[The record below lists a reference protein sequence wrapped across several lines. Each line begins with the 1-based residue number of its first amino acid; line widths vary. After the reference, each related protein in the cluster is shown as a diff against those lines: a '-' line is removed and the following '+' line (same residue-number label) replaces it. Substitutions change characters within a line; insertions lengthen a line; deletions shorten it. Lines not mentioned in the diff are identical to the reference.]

1 MKVPNGKLF
10 APALLLS
17 SALLAGCNAPS
28 APAPAAPAADPAAQA
43 PVQPKTNRLVMA
55 LVPPQLEY
63 NTPRNGSQ
71 PTAWQLGPMY
81 EYLISVDNK
90 SGKLAPGL
98 AESWKLE
105 NGNQFRFALRKGV
118 QFQKS
123 AGDFTAKDVLFTHD
137 DFIRPDSEHGEAKY
151 WRDTV
156 GKVDVVNDYEV
167 LMTLTRP
174 DGDFLNAV
182 SQQQGDMMAIQSKAF
197 FDKNG
202 EPTLAKEPTA
212 GTGPYAFKE
221 RSQGAYIR
229 YERVPFK
236 HWRATPDF
244 PEFEF
249 RWVREASTRLAG
261 LLTGEIHVT
270 SLPEDLLGQAEKQS
284 QKTVPSQQPGLRV
297 FFGFLCCFLN
307 DFTDQT
313 KGMYV
318 GPDGQTPMMDVRVRK
333 ALNKAVDRA
342 ALNKAFF
349 GGKGEPMLANHM
361 LPTRPG
367 WNPDYERR
375 WAEAYGFDQNAARAI
390 LTEAGYGPSKPLSV
404 GVVLRPAAGI
414 AGSDDISEAVATQ
427 WRNIGVNV
435 TFDQPDP
442 AQLTPLG
449 RQRRWTNHVGITGTG
464 AAPLIGMVW
473 NSTSGGRNSNFSGAQ
488 DPELEAVVKQL
499 YDTVE
504 LEKQD
509 PMFRKAG
516 DIVFEKYLSLPLFW
530 LRAQAVVNPKF
541 VDDYVFP
548 GTISG
553 TWTHVEYLK
562 TAK

>member
-1 MKVPNGKLF
+1 VIPVRLTQ
-10 APALLLS
+10 A
-17 SALLAGCNAPS
+17 SALLSALALFGAGCAAPAPGPAAAPS
-28 APAPAAPAADPAAQA
+28 ASAGPAAPA
-43 PVQPKTNRLVMA
+43 QPKVNRVVMA
-55 LVPPQLEY
+55 QVPPQLEY
-63 NTPRNGSQ
+63 NAPRMGSQ
-71 PTAWQLGPMY
+71 PTAWELGPMY
-81 EYLISVDNK
+81 EYLIGVDNK
-90 SGKLAPGL
+90 TGKLVPAL

-118 QFQKS
+118 QFQKNF
-123 AGDFTAKDVLFTHD
+123 GEFTAKDVLFTHQ
-137 DFIRPDSEHGEAKY
+137 DFIRTDSEHGEAKY

-156 GKVDVVNDYEV
+156 SKVDVVNDYEV
-167 LMTLTRP
+167 VMTLSRP

-182 SQQQGDMMAIQSKAF
+182 AQQEGDMMAIQSKAAY
-197 FDKNG
+197 DKNG
-202 EPTLAKEPTA
+202 EPTMAKEPTA
-212 GTGPYAFKE
+212 GTAPYQFKE

-229 YERVPFK
+229 YERVSFK
-236 HWRATPDF
+236 HWRVTPDF

-249 RWVREASTRLAG
+249 RWVKEASTRLAG

-270 SLPEDLLGQAEKQS
+270 ALPEDLLGQAEKQG
-284 QKTVPSQQPGLRV
+284 QKTVASQQPGLRV

-318 GPDGQTPMMDVRVRK
+318 GPEGPTPMQDVRVRK
-333 ALNKAVDRA
+333 ALNKAVDRT

-349 GGKGEPMLANHM
+349 GGKGEVMIANHM
-361 LPTRPG
+361 LPSRPG
-367 WNPDYERR
+367 WNPDYEKR
-375 WAEAYGFDQNAARAI
+375 WPEAYGFDQNAAKAI
-390 LTEAGYGPSKPLSV
+390 LAEAGYGPNKPLSV
-404 GVVLRPAAGI
+404 GVVLRAAAGI

-435 TFDQPDP
+435 TFDQPDA

-449 RQRRWTNHVGITGTG
+449 RQRHWTNHVGITGTG

-488 DPELEAVVKQL
+488 NPDLEAVVKQI

-509 PMFRKAG
+509 PLFRKAG
-516 DIVFEKYLSLPLFW
+516 DVIYDKYLSLPLFW

-562 TAK
+562 AAK